1 MICSASSPNR
11 LVSISTDKNK
21 LDLPFIL
28 NFLKDTYWA
37 KNRTMETLQM
47 SIDNS
52 LCFGIYLNDKQ
63 IGFARVITD
72 LVSLAYPMDVFI
84 AKEHERKGYATILLN
99 AVMNE
104 PQLQQIKIW
113 GLATLDAH
121 PLYKKFGFTSVE
133 NPEKLM
139 EKIIL

>member
-1 MICSASSPNR
+1 MIT
-11 LVSISTDKNK
+11 VSTDKDK
-21 LDLPFIL
+21 LNLPFIQ

-37 KNRTMETLQM
+37 KNRTIETLQT

-52 LCFGIYLNDKQ
+52 LCFGIYLNNEQ

-72 LVSLAYPMDVFI
+72 LVSIAYPMDVFVI
-84 AKEHERKGYATILLN
+84 EEHQGKGYATILLN
-99 AVMNE
+99 AVMSE

-121 PLYKKFGFTSVE
+121 SFYKKFGFTSVD

-139 EKIIL
+139 EKIII

>member
-1 MICSASSPNR
+1 MIT
-11 LVSISTDKNK
+11 VSTDKNK
-21 LDLPFIL
+21 LDVPFIQ

-37 KNRTMETLQM
+37 KNRTIEALQT

-52 LCFGIYLNDKQ
+52 LCFGIYLNNDQ

-72 LVSLAYPMDVFI
+72 LVSIAYPMDVFI

-121 PLYKKFGFTSVE
+121 SLYKKFGFTSVE

-139 EKIIL
+139 ERIIL

>member
-1 MICSASSPNR
+1 MIT
-11 LVSISTDKNK
+11 VSTDKSK
-21 LDLPFIL
+21 LDVPFVQ

-37 KNRTMETLQM
+37 KNRTIKALQT

-52 LCFGIYLNDKQ
+52 LCFGIYLNDNQ
-63 IGFARVITD
+63 VGFARVITD
-72 LVSLAYPMDVFI
+72 FVSFAYPMDVFI
-84 AKEHERKGYATILLN
+84 AVEHQRKGYATILLN
-99 AVMNE
+99 AVMTE

-121 PLYKKFGFTSVE
+121 FLYKKFGFTSVE

>member
-1 MICSASSPNR
+1 MIT
-11 LVSISTDKNK
+11 ISTNKDK
-21 LDLPFIL
+21 LVIPFIQ

-37 KNRTMETLQM
+37 KDRTIEALRT
-47 SIDNS
+47 SIENS
-52 LCFGIYLNDKQ
+52 WCFGIYLNEQQ

-72 LVSLAYPMDVFI
+72 LVSFAYPMDVFI
-84 AKEHERKGYATILLN
+84 AKEYQGKGYATELLN
-99 AVMNE
+99 AVMTE

-121 PLYKKFGFTSVE
+121 SLYKKFGFTEVV

-139 EKIIL
+139 EKIIV

>member
-1 MICSASSPNR
+1 MIT
-11 LVSISTDKNK
+11 VSTDKTK
-21 LDLPFIL
+21 LDIHFIH

-37 KNRTMETLQM
+37 KNRTIEVVQT

-52 LCFGIYLNDKQ
+52 LCFGIYLENEQ
-63 IGFARVITD
+63 VGFARVITD
-72 LVSLAYPMDVFI
+72 FVSIAYLMDVFI
-84 AKEHERKGYATILLN
+84 IEKHRGKRYSSFLINKMMT
-99 AVMNE
+99 E

-121 PLYKKFGFTSVE
+121 FLYKKFGFTAIE

-139 EKIIL
+139 EKIIK

>member
-1 MICSASSPNR
+1 M
-11 LVSISTDKNK
+11 
-21 LDLPFIL
+21 
-28 NFLKDTYWA
+28 KDTYWA
-37 KNRTMETLQM
+37 KNRTIEMLQT

-52 LCFGIYLNDKQ
+52 LCFGIYLNNDQ

-72 LVSLAYPMDVFI
+72 LVSFAYPMDVFI
-84 AKEHERKGYATILLN
+84 VEEHRGKGYSKILLN
-99 AVMNE
+99 AVMTE

-121 PLYKKFGFTSVE
+121 FLYEKFGFTSVQ

-139 EKIIL
+139 EKIII